1 MSEDERK
8 KAINTIVNFHTIF
21 QKEVLDL
28 FPYWVSGLSP
38 LLSRALIEIYN
49 AQDITPSILNKRLS
63 ITVPNT
69 SRCLQQLSDLGY
81 IVKVKDKADRRI
93 THIKLTEK
101 GLALVGKSIDV
112 MNDILL
118 GKLSVLE
125 LDELVKLSEAFTTI
139 KDLLEKIGRSNPKIY
154 EDKNDVFNM

>member
-1 MSEDERK
+1 MSEVERK
-8 KAINTIVNFHTIF
+8 EAIYTIVNFHTIF

-49 AQDITPSILNKRLS
+49 SQDITPSILNKRLS

-81 IVKVKDKADRRI
+81 IVKIKDKADRRI

-101 GLALVGKSIDV
+101 GLALVGKSIEI
-112 MNDILL
+112 MESILL
-118 GKLSVLE
+118 EKLSVLE
-125 LDELVKLSEAFTTI
+125 VGEIVKLSEAFTTI
-139 KDLLEKIGRSNPKIY
+139 KDLLEKIGKSSTKIY
-154 EDKNDVFNM
+154 EDKKAF

>member
-8 KAINTIVNFHTIF
+8 EAINTIVNFHTIF

-49 AQDITPSILNKRLS
+49 SQDITPSILNKRLS

-81 IVKVKDKADRRI
+81 IVKIKDKADRRI

-101 GLALVGKSIDV
+101 GLALARKSIEI
-112 MNDILL
+112 MESILL
-118 GKLSVLE
+118 EKLSVLE
-125 LDELVKLSEAFTTI
+125 VGEIVKLSEAFTTI
-139 KDLLEKIGRSNPKIY
+139 KDLLEKIGKSSPKIY
-154 EDKNDVFNM
+154 EDKKAF